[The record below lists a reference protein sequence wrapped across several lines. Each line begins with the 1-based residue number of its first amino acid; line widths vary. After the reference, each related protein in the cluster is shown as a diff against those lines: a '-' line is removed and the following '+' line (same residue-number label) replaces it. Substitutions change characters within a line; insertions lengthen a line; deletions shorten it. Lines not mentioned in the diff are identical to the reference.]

1 MTATA
6 SKNRQRP
13 NFLEDPIPTLLSRLT
28 GPMVFGLI
36 AIILFNVVDAY
47 YIAMLG
53 TEELAALTYTFP
65 VTFSF
70 MSVNLGLG
78 TATAALVAN
87 ALGRGDTESA
97 RQIATHSLMLAVLI
111 VFCLSIL
118 GMLSINPVFS
128 LIGADTDS
136 LVLIQSYMQVWYS
149 GIVFLTI
156 PMVGNAAI
164 RGAGNTKTPSIIM
177 SVAALMNGVL
187 DPFLIFGLGP
197 FPELGLPGAALSSV
211 IAWISSMVAAI
222 WLLSFRERLLLRT
235 LPHWQALKASWHQLM
250 TIAVPAT
257 MSNLMTPVSL
267 GILTVLVTRY
277 GEEAVAATGVGTRI
291 EPVLVIVAMSMSAAM
306 PAIIGQNYAAGRKNR
321 VIATMMTA
329 SKFIMLW
336 QLVMAVVLWFAAPTI
351 ANLFSDNKAVAELIS
366 FYLRCLPVSY
376 GFLAL
381 TFVSTATFNAM
392 KQPRQALQ
400 LNIIRLFIFYLPL
413 SFFGAWTGGVKGIY
427 LGAAAGNILAGLV
440 AFYWCGTRCRAACAE
455 SGA

>member
-1 MTATA
+1 
-6 SKNRQRP
+6 
-13 NFLEDPIPTLLSRLT
+13 
-28 GPMVFGLI
+28 
-36 AIILFNVVDAY
+36 
-47 YIAMLG
+47 
-53 TEELAALTYTFP
+53 
-65 VTFSF
+65 
-70 MSVNLGLG
+70 
-78 TATAALVAN
+78 
-87 ALGRGDTESA
+87 
-97 RQIATHSLMLAVLI
+97 
-111 VFCLSIL
+111 
-118 GMLSINPVFS
+118 
-128 LIGADTDS
+128 
-136 LVLIQSYMQVWYS
+136 
-149 GIVFLTI
+149 
-156 PMVGNAAI
+156 
-164 RGAGNTKTPSIIM
+164 
-177 SVAALMNGVL
+177 
-187 DPFLIFGLGP
+187 
-197 FPELGLPGAALSSV
+197 

-235 LPHWQALKASWHQLM
+235 RPHWQALKASWQQLM

-267 GILTVLVTRY
+267 GILTALVTRY

-400 LNIIRLFIFYLPL
+400 LNIIRLFICYLPL
-413 SFFGAWTGGVKGIY
+413 SFFGAWVAGVKGIY

-440 AFYWCGTRCRAACAE
+440 AFYWCGASCRAARTE